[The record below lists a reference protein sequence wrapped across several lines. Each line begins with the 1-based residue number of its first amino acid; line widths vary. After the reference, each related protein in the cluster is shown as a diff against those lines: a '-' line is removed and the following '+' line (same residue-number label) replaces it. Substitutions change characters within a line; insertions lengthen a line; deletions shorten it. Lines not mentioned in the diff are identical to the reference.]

1 MLKFT
6 YFNGKKKQEKALIQK
21 LKRLGDELE
30 EIADSISDAEASFNE
45 VVDPALT
52 EALIYDRAALEARR
66 SYLLRELK
74 ELTG

>member
-1 MLKFT
+1 MVELLKLRA
-6 YFNGKKKQEKALIQK
+6 KKNREKALGRK
-21 LKRLGDELE
+21 LKKLSDELS
-30 EIADSISDAEASFNE
+30 EISDCLSDAEASFNE
-45 VVDPALT
+45 VIDEDLT

>member
-6 YFNGKKKQEKALIQK
+6 YLNSKKKQEKALTQR
-21 LKRLGDELE
+21 LKRLGDELD
-30 EIADSISDAEASFNE
+30 EIADCISDAEASFNE
-45 VVDPALT
+45 VDDPALT